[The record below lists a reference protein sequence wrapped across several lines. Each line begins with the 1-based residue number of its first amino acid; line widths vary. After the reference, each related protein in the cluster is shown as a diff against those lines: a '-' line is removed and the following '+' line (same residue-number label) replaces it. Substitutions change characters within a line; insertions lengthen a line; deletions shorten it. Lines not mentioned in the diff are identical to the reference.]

1 MPEVTAINGAP
12 VVKEPI
18 NEKLQSVIDNL
29 YDIGSS
35 GEMGELADSEW
46 RMNELKE
53 LFSGLSVIEKHSV
66 FAAVMEAIENSDGWY
81 VHDIR
86 TLMEFCDVEKCS
98 IDF

>member
-1 MPEVTAINGAP
+1 MPEVTAVNGTP
-12 VVKEPI
+12 IVKESI
-18 NEKLQSVIDNL
+18 NEKLQNVIDSL

-35 GEMGELADSEW
+35 GEMGELAESEW
-46 RMNELKE
+46 RMGELKA
-53 LFSGLSVIEKHSV
+53 LFSDLSVIEKHSV
-66 FAAVMEAIENSDGWY
+66 FATVMESIENSDGWY